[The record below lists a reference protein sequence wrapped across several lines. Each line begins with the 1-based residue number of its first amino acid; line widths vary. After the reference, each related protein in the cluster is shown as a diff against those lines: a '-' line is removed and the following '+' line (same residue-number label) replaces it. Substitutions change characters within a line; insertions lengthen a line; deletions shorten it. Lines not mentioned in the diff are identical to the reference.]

1 MPRFRV
7 VVMVTAKEPE
17 DGSLRKSAQQLLRKM
32 LLVWC
37 RETVAIGI
45 LPHRGGESDKRV
57 VVRRERGGEFGFRIH
72 GSRPVVVSAIE
83 AGTPAESSGLEVGD
97 IVLSVNGAPVLDAS
111 HSEVVKIAHAGS
123 DTLELEVARTCDVL
137 TPVLRSAG
145 IEGIEA
151 EWGDLEGMADM
162 LLAGYL
168 WKMATS
174 GAGVGRWHR
183 RWFCLRRNHCL
194 YYYKSEEEVQPLG
207 ALALADYSVEILES
221 KKTATEEAGEDTGW
235 EPPYAFR
242 VWRRGALGL
251 TLGTESVDSGKQWSR
266 ALGMA
271 IERSSQGD
279 AWLEEVERWVGLGPG
294 AITRPDCFGYL
305 SYLQPTE
312 GTERSSSVGG
322 TGRRR
327 GKSAG
332 AVSGTGEWR
341 RRYCVLKDACLFFY
355 DDVDSRS
362 AVGMA
367 CLHGYRV
374 QSSSPAVG
382 PPGAVKRLFAFEVL
396 PPLAP
401 SPTSDHHHHH
411 HHHHGGHHRHHA
423 TGQRHVSPYHQKH
436 FHFHTDTE
444 MDKKRWLAALEY
456 SIDRWIKVG

>member
-1 MPRFRV
+1 
-7 VVMVTAKEPE
+7 MVTAKEHE
-17 DGSLRKSAQQLLRKM
+17 DGSLRKCVEQLFRKM

-37 RETVAIGI
+37 RETMAIGK
-45 LPHRGGESDKRV
+45 LPRRGGESDKRV
-57 VVRRERGGEFGFRIH
+57 VVKRERGGEFGFRIH

-137 TPVLRSAG
+137 TPVLRTV
-145 IEGIEA
+145 EGVDTEWGEA
-151 EWGDLEGMADM
+151 EGVADM

-174 GAGVGRWHR
+174 GGGVGRWHR

-194 YYYKSEEEVQPLG
+194 YYYKTEEEVQPLG
-207 ALALADYSVEILES
+207 ALALAGYSLEILEP
-221 KKTATEEAGEDTGW
+221 KDGAGEGAGEDTGW
-235 EPPYAFR
+235 EPAIAFR
-242 VWRRGALGL
+242 IWRRGALGL
-251 TLGTESVDSGKQWSR
+251 TLGAETLDTGNQWSR
-266 ALGMA
+266 ALGIA

-279 AWLEEVERWVGLGPG
+279 AWLEEVERLVGMGPG
-294 AITRPDCFGYL
+294 AIIRPDCFGYL
-305 SYLQPTE
+305 SYLQATE
-312 GTERSSSVGG
+312 TERSSSVGG
-322 TGRRR
+322 PGRRR
-327 GKSAG
+327 GKS
-332 AVSGTGEWR
+332 TGSMASTGGWR

-355 DDVDSRS
+355 EDVDSRL

-382 PPGAVKRLFAFEVL
+382 PPGAGKRLFAFEVL

-401 SPTSDHHHHH
+401 SPTADHHHHH
-411 HHHHGGHHRHHA
+411 HHHHGGHHRHHT
-423 TGQRHVSPYHQKH
+423 TGQRHASPYHQRH